1 MIEIILI
8 SLLIIGVLMIP
19 APKKMKRDKYSDEVI
34 SIVCNKFILVE
45 KFNTGDNYDF
55 KKTISV

>member
-19 APKKMKRDKYSDEVI
+19 APKRVKKDKYSDEVI
-34 SIVCNKFILVE
+34 SVINGKFTVIDLRDRV
-45 KFNTGDNYDF
+45 
-55 KKTISV
+55 